1 MGDSFVPDLFVPDD
15 YEPINYNKIT
25 ELVSDIIF
33 NNNSIPITNDNIL
46 LLLIRL
52 LYHPLFNED
61 KTVAHYEIM
70 DIINRALSYD
80 SFERETW
87 TNRICTRLLS
97 DFNLKHFL
105 SNIQASAQLIHMTL
119 IAAETNYQIPT
130 NVLSFLSGL
139 YNSDNSEEKLIS
151 GLKQLLKSLIQ
162 DNGELSNTMESQLKE
177 VVKQKQINSYPAS
190 RIERSTESMYKQF
203 CRP

>member
-1 MGDSFVPDLFVPDD
+1 MSDSFVPDLFVPDD
-15 YEPINYNKIT
+15 YEPINYDKIT

-61 KTVAHYEIM
+61 KTVAHDEIM
-70 DIINRALSYD
+70 AIINRALSYD
-80 SFERETW
+80 SFERGTW
-87 TNRICTRLLS
+87 TSRICTRLLS

-119 IAAETNYQIPT
+119 QVAQINYEIPAK
-130 NVLSFLSGL
+130 VLSFLYGL
-139 YNSDNSEEKLIS
+139 YKSEKKLIY
-151 GLKQLLKSLIQ
+151 GLNQLFVSLTK
-162 DNGELSNTMESQLKE
+162 DNGELSNTMEMQLKD
-177 VVKQKQINSYPAS
+177 VWIQKQTNSYPAS
-190 RIERSTESMYKQF
+190 RIEKSRYKQF
-203 CRP
+203 CGP